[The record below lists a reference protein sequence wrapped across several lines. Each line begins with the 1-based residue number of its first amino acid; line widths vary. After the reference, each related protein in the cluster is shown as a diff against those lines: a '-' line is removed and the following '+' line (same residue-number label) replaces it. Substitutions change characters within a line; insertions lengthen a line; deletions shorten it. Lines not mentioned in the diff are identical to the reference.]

1 MAENLV
7 KLSPAIMLKAEL
19 VRDER
24 GYIVKEM
31 SKWSVEGNNLFILT
45 TDSKMKEERKSLREE
60 LLNK

>member
-1 MAENLV
+1 
-7 KLSPAIMLKAEL
+7 MLKAEL